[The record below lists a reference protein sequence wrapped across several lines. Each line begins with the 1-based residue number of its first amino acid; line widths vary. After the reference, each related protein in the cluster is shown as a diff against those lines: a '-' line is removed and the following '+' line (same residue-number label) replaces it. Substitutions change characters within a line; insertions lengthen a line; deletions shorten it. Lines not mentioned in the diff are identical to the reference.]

1 METDRNEHQIIRKDA
16 RACFVETLNDAFEFG
31 KVHLCFASYDM
42 KLPAGQ
48 RQTNSVHIYIAVD
61 EFLNLCMKMA
71 SGELRYMMQQRKK
84 EGSNDPLYKCLGG
97 TSAEKLKKI
106 GRTRPDG
113 MSLSRTAELLCGKN
127 ADFLF
132 VANSGPGETNK
143 TGLIVPRFGNKP
155 ENHVSVSM
163 TWDNFAGLMLTTK
176 AHYEAWLA
184 AKYMGEAKA
193 ANKQSYPP
201 KLERVPQPAL
211 ENVPEPEYSV
221 GPEYGAVAIF

>member
-1 METDRNEHQIIRKDA
+1 MDNERNGHQIIRKDA
-16 RACFVETLNDAFEFG
+16 RACFVETLNDSFEFG
-31 KVHLCFASYDM
+31 KVHFCFASYDM

-48 RQTNSVHIYIAVD
+48 RQTNSVHIYVAVD
-61 EFLNLCMKMA
+61 EFLGLCQKMA

-97 TSAEKLKKI
+97 TSAEKLKKLD
-106 GRTRPDG
+106 RVRPDG
-113 MSLSRTAELLCGKN
+113 MSLSRTADLLCGKN

-184 AKYMGEAKA
+184 AKYVKEYKVGKRVS
-193 ANKQSYPP
+193 QP
-201 KLERVPQPAL
+201 KLERVPKPVV
-211 ENVPEPEYSV
+211 ESVPEPEYSIE
-221 GPEYGAVAIF
+221 PEYGAVAMF